1 MGILFDWGL
10 QGVLTVQIYLYH
22 IYFPGDRLMLKCLVY
37 GMAIFATVQ
46 TGLITAYAFDI
57 YVYNNGN
64 VASMMA
70 THDAWFAVPVMSAMV
85 SCTAQIYFAWRI
97 WVLARSHVL
106 AGIIIVL
113 SLVQAGAGFAT
124 GIKGK
129 IVQHAASS
137 AENNAAD
144 LHALVGNGAL
154 IVFLLGSALVDVL
167 IAITM
172 TIVLFKMKTGAPRS
186 DALINKVIRLVVET
200 GTLTALFSIVLLTL
214 CLALP
219 DNLVYEAA
227 ANAFAKIYANTFLTN
242 VINRAFL
249 PAPTSVESNRSVWLS
264 FQAAQPSTL
273 ATTPS
278 TSLSADVPGRIGTSH
293 GDESGDITLYELGS
307 HKKKDISI
315 IKGTECE
322 VIASTV

>member
-1 MGILFDWGL
+1 MSASDNVNLLAGPQLLGILFDWGL
-10 QGVLTVQIYLYH
+10 QGVLTVQIL
-22 IYFPGDRLMLKCLVY
+22 Y

-97 WVLARSHVL
+97 WVLARSHIL
-106 AGIIIVL
+106 AGIIIVSMPSTAL
-113 SLVQAGAGFAT
+113 SSPGGSWFRNGDQGSF
-124 GIKGK
+124 
-129 IVQHAASS
+129 Q
-137 AENNAAD
+137 ENNAAD

-154 IVFLLGSALVDVL
+154 ILVDVKPYL
-167 IAITM
+167 ILLSAQ
-172 TIVLFKMKTGAPRS
+172 LFKMKTGAPRS

-227 ANAFAKIYANTFLTN
+227 YANTFLTN

-322 VIASTV
+322 VVASTV